1 MRRRAWLVGLCLYAL
16 GIAADLACHLIDD
29 LRSGDQVIEFSELAV
44 AFSAALFWPVDIVAM
59 ALFANR

>member
-16 GIAADLACHLIDD
+16 GIAADLAYHLIED

-59 ALFANR
+59 ALLANR